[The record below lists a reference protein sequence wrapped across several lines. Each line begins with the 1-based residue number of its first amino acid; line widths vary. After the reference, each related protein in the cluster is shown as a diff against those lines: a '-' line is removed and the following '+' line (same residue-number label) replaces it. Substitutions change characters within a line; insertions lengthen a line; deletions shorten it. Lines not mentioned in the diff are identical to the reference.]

1 MFKNILLGVDG
12 SEHALRA
19 AAVAGSLA
27 RIMQA
32 DLLVVA
38 AYDPV
43 PAYLGEPNLQKV
55 ITARM
60 QDADTILKNA
70 LQTIGELTGEMQ
82 TETLEGPAAEA
93 ILAVAKTRL
102 NDLIIVGSRGRGQLT
117 GLLLGSQS
125 QKLIQHAPCPV
136 LVVR

>member
-32 DLLVVA
+32 DLRVVA

-60 QDADTILKNA
+60 QNADMILKNA

-82 TETLEGPAAEA
+82 TEILEGPAAEA